1 MEAGKDRSQLL
12 RDTGWFGTRASWEK
26 KWGVGENKV
35 GRSVMCNIF
44 FLRKLRPSLQGE
56 DDSFL
61 FQNNK
66 EWVIPSP
73 SQERCTAQGFS
84 AEGALRGV
92 GGDHHHHQHHD
103 RIARQP
109 KLCPYCRSDTLLVL
123 FPNQLIYTT
132 TILLKEIQKCR
143 EGK

>member
-73 SQERCTAQGFS
+73 SQKTWVPAQFCPLLDCVALDKLLTLS
-84 AEGALRGV
+84 AFLN
-92 GGDHHHHQHHD
+92 
-103 RIARQP
+103 
-109 KLCPYCRSDTLLVL
+109 LL
-123 FPNQLIYTT
+123 Q
-132 TILLKEIQKCR
+132 
-143 EGK
+143 